1 MKGSGVR
8 LRGEPKVACTSMFH
22 RFSTW
27 WRALSVVLLSLATVT
42 WPMAAHAEST
52 ASFVVV
58 HQNPV
63 VLLSA
68 RGSGRFETTL
78 RFANPGKVVTAQVS
92 LYPRV
97 IARSQLAPIIS
108 GTGETGSSIS
118 TTGNFT
124 ITCLAHD
131 RATFGITLF
140 SASPGKSDADCENRV
155 ARLHLDCTGA
165 NCDGV
170 YPISYSL
177 STLNSTQTTWSLLS
191 VQTGSIER
199 PLRVDII
206 EDVEPPSLK
215 HPAVATGVLRA
226 IANHAQTPVTITA
239 DYRTLSALQS
249 SETSQDIALRAA
261 YDKALASPLHRG
273 VAAPPANIDFAGLVS
288 NGLTTQVGQQLSLS
302 TSLLRQVTG
311 RYADSPIVLNGAVTL
326 ADMKALAA
334 AHVGD
339 VVVHESS
346 LALQPSTTL
355 DWGAPF
361 HVPDVPSLTVLA
373 VDGPLDQ
380 LVNDASITPDLRAV
394 LTLNTLAF
402 LHFEEPNAPSQRS
415 VVVEMSPT
423 RASAA
428 FVNDLLNGL
437 DSSPFAI
444 ASSLSPSFS
453 SSLVGT
459 NNAPKTRNL
468 VTAASSTWSAG
479 NVRSLF
485 FAIGQISSFNQ
496 AISSAPVANTLSVAV
511 AQSEVIGEPP
521 ARQNAIDNAQAALND
536 QLGNFS
542 VDQSSITL
550 AGPGTALPVTVLNR
564 AGYSVTAVVHLITDR
579 LSFPKGDQQIVTL
592 DAPTKSLRI
601 PTSNHR
607 GSDLTL
613 QIVVTTPN
621 DQVVLAR
628 TAIQVRIAGNSV
640 VGYLLTLASLLVLA
654 YWWVRT
660 YRRTPKGRH
669 AR

>member
-1 MKGSGVR
+1 
-8 LRGEPKVACTSMFH
+8 MFH

-42 WPMAAHAEST
+42 WPSAAHAETT
-52 ASFVVV
+52 ASFVLV

-63 VLLSA
+63 VLLSPN
-68 RGSGRFETTL
+68 GSGRFNTTL
-78 RFANPGKVVTAQVS
+78 HFVNPGKEVTAQVS
-92 LYPRV
+92 LYPRI

-108 GTGETGSSIS
+108 GAGDTSSSIA
-118 TTGNFT
+118 TTGNFM

-131 RATFGITLF
+131 RATFGVTLF
-140 SASPGKSDADCENRV
+140 SVSPGKTNASCENHD
-155 ARLHLDCTGA
+155 ARLHLGCSGE

-191 VQTGSIER
+191 IQRGAVAR

-206 EDVEPPSLK
+206 EDVEPPSLT
-215 HPAVATGVLRA
+215 HAVATADVLKA
-226 IANHAQTPVTITA
+226 LADHAQTPVTITA

-249 SETSQDIALRAA
+249 SVADQDVALRAA
-261 YDKALASPLHRG
+261 YDKALTSPLHRG

-288 NGLTTQVGQQLSLS
+288 NGLATQVNQQLSLA

-311 RYADSPIVLNGAVTL
+311 HYADSPVVLNGTVTL
-326 ADMKALAA
+326 ADLKALAA
-334 AHVGD
+334 VHVSD
-339 VVVHESS
+339 VVLHESS
-346 LALQPSTTL
+346 LAVAPSTTL
-355 DWGAPF
+355 EWGAPF
-361 HVPDVPSLTVLA
+361 YVADTPSMAVLA

-380 LVNDASITPDLRAV
+380 LVNDASITPGRRAV
-394 LTLNTLAF
+394 LVLNTLAF

-428 FVNDLLNGL
+428 FVNDLLDGISTN
-437 DSSPFAI
+437 PFAV
-444 ASSLSPSFS
+444 ASSLTPSFS

-459 NNAPKTRNL
+459 NNAPTTRDL
-468 VTAASSTWSAG
+468 GAAPASTWSAN
-479 NVRSLF
+479 NVNSLLF
-485 FAIGQISSFNQ
+485 TIGQINSFNQ
-496 AISSAPVANTLSVAV
+496 AIASAPVANTLSVAV
-511 AQSEVIGEPP
+511 AESEVVGGPST
-521 ARQNAIDNAQAALND
+521 RQNAINHAQGSLND

-550 AGPGTALPVTVLNR
+550 AGPGTALPITVLSTAN
-564 AGYSVTAVVHLITDR
+564 YSVTAVVHLITDR
-579 LSFPKGDQQIVTL
+579 LSFPKGDSEVVTL
-592 DAPTKSLRI
+592 DSSTKSLRI

-628 TAIQVRIAGNSV
+628 AAIQVRIAGNSI
-640 VGYLLTLASLLVLA
+640 VGYLLTFASLLVLA
-654 YWWVRT
+654 VWWVRT
-660 YRRTPKGRH
+660 YRRTSRGRH